1 MRHYV
6 VATTLIVIFF
16 LPLPSHAQRSA
27 IPNATLRVTVQ
38 QKEEGKLE
46 KGFHI
51 LEFFCWDGQCSLTSL
66 SLNQCGQ
73 SGEGKPA
80 FYPKVQRSS
89 TREGNLSVRNEGG
102 TFVVQETGSDV
113 GGDYVNNFRF
123 TYKPV
128 TDSGIASRL
137 IGFSGG
143 FVKNSVALQKVLTIE
158 YVPLPQT
165 NQVRQLDCGV
175 LLPGIDRQ

>member
-1 MRHYV
+1 MKHSFV
-6 VATTLIVIFF
+6 FTMLTVLFF
-16 LPLPSHAQRSA
+16 LPLPSHAQRSG
-27 IPNATLRVTVQ
+27 IPNAILRVTVQ

-46 KGFHI
+46 QGLHI
-51 LEFFCWDGQCSLTSL
+51 LELFCGDGHCSLTSV

-89 TREGNLSVRNEGG
+89 TREGNLAVRNEGR
-102 TFVVQETGSDV
+102 TLVVQETGSDI

-123 TYKPV
+123 QYAAPTG
-128 TDSGIASRL
+128 SGITARL

-143 FVKNSVALQKVLTIE
+143 FVKNSFVLQKVLTIE
-158 YVPLPQT
+158 YVPLPRAH
-165 NQVRQLDCGV
+165 QVVQLDCGV